1 MVAAAE
7 SSAHQRTALVIG
19 AGVGGVATAARL
31 ASAGY
36 AVTCLEQNSFTGGRC
51 SLMYTDDGHRFDQG
65 PSLLLLPKMFEETF
79 VDLGTTMEREGIELV
94 KCNPNYKVHFGDGE
108 SFMLSSDLVQMKTEI
123 ERFEGETGFQG
134 FLQFML
140 EGHRHYELS
149 VEHVLH
155 KNFTSLLSMLRPS
168 FLKNLLILHPFESIY
183 SRASRYFKTDRL
195 RRVFT
200 FASMYMGMSPYD
212 SLGTY
217 SLLQYTEMTEGI
229 WYPIGGF
236 HKVIEAVQKIAER
249 NGAVFRLSTRVSRVL
264 LDPHNAKKA
273 TGVVL
278 ESGEELKADVVV
290 INSDL
295 IWALNNL
302 FEPTSYAKRLA
313 KKPVSC
319 SSISFYWSM
328 DRKVPELGSH
338 NIFLADEYKESFDSI
353 FRDHRI
359 PRDPSFYVNV
369 PSRSDPSAAPS
380 DRDSVIILV
389 PVGHISDSLPAAADW
404 DKIVESARTLII
416 STIAKRINV
425 PDFGSYIKS
434 EIVNTPVTW
443 RDKFN
448 LHRGSILG
456 LSHSFFNVLCFRPAT
471 RHPSV
476 DRAYF
481 VGASAHPGTGVPICL
496 AGARI
501 TTEQIL
507 KDDRAEVPWSKQSYA
522 IAQPAWAKHGVVK
535 TLDKR
540 SRVHIENL
548 LYWFVGISMI
558 MIAQL
563 VWISST
569 TSLSLRGSA

>member
-1 MVAAAE
+1 MVSSEESTRRQRAAI
-7 SSAHQRTALVIG
+7 VIG

-36 AVTCLEQNSFTGGRC
+36 AVTCIEQNSFTGGRC
-51 SLMYTDDGHRFDQG
+51 SLMYTDDGYRFDQG

-79 VDLGTTMEREGIELV
+79 VDLGTTMEREGIQLV

-108 SFMLSSDLVQMKTEI
+108 SFTLSSDLVQMKTEV
-123 ERFEGETGFQG
+123 ERFEGEKGFQG
-134 FLQFML
+134 FLKFML
-140 EGHRHYELS
+140 EGHQHYELS

-168 FLKNLLILHPFESIY
+168 FLKKFLILHPFESIY

-195 RRVFT
+195 RR
-200 FASMYMGMSPYD
+200 GMSPYD

-217 SLLQYTEMTEGI
+217 SLLQYTEMAEGI

-236 HKVIEAVQKIAER
+236 HKVVEAIQKIAER
-249 NGAVFRLSTRVSRVL
+249 RGARFRLSTRVSRVL
-264 LDPHNAKKA
+264 LDPNNAKKA

-278 ESGEELKADVVV
+278 ETGEELKADVIV

-359 PRDPSFYVNV
+359 PHDPSFYVNV

-380 DRDSVIILV
+380 DRDSIIILV

-416 STIAKRINV
+416 FTIAQRINV
-425 PDFGSYIKS
+425 PNFGSYIQS

-507 KDDRAEVPWSKQSYA
+507 KDDHVEIPWSERPSA
-522 IAQPAWAKHGVVK
+522 IAQPAWDIQGEVK
-535 TLDKR
+535 ILDKR
-540 SRVHIENL
+540 SRCNLENV
-548 LYWFVGISMI
+548 LYWFFGVSMI
-558 MIAQL
+558 VIAQL
-563 VWISST
+563 AWISST
-569 TSLSLRGSA
+569 TSLRLSV